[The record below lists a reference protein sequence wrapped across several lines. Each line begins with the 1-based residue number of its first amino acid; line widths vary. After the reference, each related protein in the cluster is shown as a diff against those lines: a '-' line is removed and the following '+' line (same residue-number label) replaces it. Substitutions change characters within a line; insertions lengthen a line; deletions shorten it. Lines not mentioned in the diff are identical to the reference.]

1 MWEPMHEANADELK
15 QHGTFDVSNLRSVRG
30 ELNKHWP
37 SCHPKHDSEKFWEH
51 EWSGYGTYTGMT
63 QLQYFKKALS
73 LLDLHSADCPAPSP
87 TGSSDECHLC
97 FSKDLSRVVKCSKM
111 NKQSHETN
119 SYFQEHKNGRMEL

>member
-73 LLDLHSADCPAPSP
+73 LLDQHAGQGLCGYGKKREVRVQREPYRSRLTKVSTRRWARPA
-87 TGSSDECHLC
+87 
-97 FSKDLSRVVKCSKM
+97 KI
-111 NKQSHETN
+111 
-119 SYFQEHKNGRMEL
+119 